1 MEEETE
7 GGVEHV
13 ALVDYLF
20 AVPVRGLALY
30 LPCFGHQWAFGRC
43 TWMNSRDTCWD
54 TRGMFGG
61 FGFIFVGG
69 IWYLVMWTHTLLLL
83 CLHPQLAAQS
93 ALVLPLA
100 KWAVEGAVSVFSLD
114 FRLYFLWHRY
124 MLKS

>member
-1 MEEETE
+1 
-7 GGVEHV
+7 
-13 ALVDYLF
+13 
-20 AVPVRGLALY
+20 
-30 LPCFGHQWAFGRC
+30 
-43 TWMNSRDTCWD
+43 
-54 TRGMFGG
+54 MFGG

-83 CLHPQLAAQS
+83 CLHPQLAEQS

-114 FRLYFLWHRY
+114 FLLYLLWHRY